1 MPDNKD
7 ELLKQQNEE
16 IQKLKKELKAATK
29 PSSMLS
35 VLKSAVRRNVHDF
48 FIRED
53 KIKSVQEENKKLKKE
68 LEETKEERDK
78 TSAQL
83 FAAINLGSDNQ
94 EQTSFEEGGTPDD
107 TCDTPVFPQTAEEAV
122 REYFGPVDLAALA
135 RQLYPDQSMQHQNP
149 EPESSAPPK
158 IKDAPI
164 IQEQPDS
171 SVKNEKK
178 PDDNIVCEPGPSDST
193 LHTGSN
199 PRSKS
204 GNEGVKPALSKE
216 KSIKQDLSDNPPS
229 ELEDGPMQEDIN
241 EAPFEDDLPDLTEL
255 PEDLP
260 DISGGS
266 VWDME
271 EPPTEPQAEPEAIQV
286 EHTEEPADESLKKSL
301 KEFPKEPPKKTQKKP
316 TKESSLSLT
325 KAEEKPKQTLKSQEK
340 KIEKSDSGQK
350 TTEKQDA
357 AEQQNQPEKIKEKQT
372 EPPKSKPQQNENPT
386 ATVIDKNGKKK
397 SKKDKRKTQQQRQE
411 PEIKQEPPKI
421 IPMEQPPKEVELP
434 DDFGIVMEPEEPE
447 PIELPDPNENNRNIF
462 DEIFN
467 SDSDNWD
474 DSNI

>member
-107 TCDTPVFPQTAEEAV
+107 TCDAPVFPQTAEEAV
-122 REYFGPVDLAALA
+122 REYFGPIDLATLA

-149 EPESSAPPK
+149 EPESAAPPK
-158 IKDAPI
+158 IKDTPI
-164 IQEQPDS
+164 IQEQPNS
-171 SVKNEKK
+171 
-178 PDDNIVCEPGPSDST
+178 
-193 LHTGSN
+193 
-199 PRSKS
+199 
-204 GNEGVKPALSKE
+204 SKE
-216 KSIKQDLSDNPPS
+216 KSTKQDLPDNQLSMDGRPRPISGCPSVQRLLDVYVESKTTSTSGEGERKFTESS
-229 ELEDGPMQEDIN
+229 ELEDGPMDIN

-286 EHTEEPADESLKKSL
+286 EHTEEPVDKSL

-316 TKESSLSLT
+316 TKEPSLPPT
-325 KAEEKPKQTLKSQEK
+325 KAEEKSKQAPKIQEK

-357 AEQQNQPEKIKEKQT
+357 AEQQNQPEKIKEKQA
-372 EPPKSKPQQNENPT
+372 EPPKTKSQARPEPQQNENPT
-386 ATVIDKNGKKK
+386 ATVIDKNGKRK
-397 SKKDKRKTQQQRQE
+397 SKKDKRKNQQQRQE